1 MFTKLTNGN
10 DLYMNEKY
18 EGDISSLIRKDTT
31 DNGQHPYLIVVTCS
45 DSRVTPELIFNAS
58 IGDFFTIRVAGN
70 VILEGEK
77 ASIEYAYEH
86 LHCENLLILGHTSC
100 GAVGSALKAK
110 EKTGNIIVDV
120 IKNVIGSELDSY
132 KACLLNIENSKK
144 EVLKQFPRMNVIKG
158 IYDIESGKVA
168 FIN

>member
-1 MFTKLTNGN
+1 MFTKLNKGN
-10 DLYMNEKY
+10 DLYINEKY

-100 GAVGSALKAK
+100 GAIGSALKAK
-110 EKTGNIIVDV
+110 ERTGNIIVDV
-120 IKNVIGSELDSY
+120 IKNVVGGESDSY
-132 KACLLNIENSKK
+132 KACLLNIENSKQ
-144 EVLKQFPRMNVIKG
+144 EVIKHFPRMNVIKG
-158 IYDIESGKVA
+158 VYDIESGKVT